1 MRAME
6 PADLARE
13 RDEIIAQHGHWSAQ
27 NIHLGGDVYTIAKG
41 HVHAAERRVA
51 RTVQLVA
58 DVAGVPLSEL
68 RILDLGAYECGF
80 SIELAEHGADVTA
93 VEVREQHAVKG
104 EFVRRARGLDNLSI
118 IQGDIRSLED

>member
-1 MRAME
+1 MRVME

-27 NIHLGGDVYTIAKG
+27 NIHLGGDLYTIAKG

-68 RILDLGAYECGF
+68 RVLDLGAYECAFG
-80 SIELAEHGADVTA
+80 IELAAQGAQVTA
-93 VEVREQHAVKG
+93 VEVREQHATKG
-104 EFVRRARGLDNLSI
+104 EFARRALGLDNLEI
-118 IQGDIRSLED
+118 VQGDV